1 MRLISRRGALA
12 APLVGFLFAKA
23 PGVARAQAAGKPAD
37 TEWRHYAADLANT
50 RYSALDQINAANFNN
65 LEVAWRIK
73 SDNFGPRP
81 EYQFEST
88 PLVIGGILYSTI
100 GSRRSI
106 IAANAATGEL
116 LWIHSEE
123 EGVRAQRAPRRLSG
137 RGLSYWTDGKEAR
150 ILYVTVGYQL
160 VALDAKTGQKVPSF
174 GENGV
179 VDLKKN
185 FDQDIPFDADVGLH
199 ATPCI
204 AKDVVIIGAAH
215 TAGNVPKT
223 RKNVKG
229 YARGFDVRTGKRLW
243 IFHTIPMRGEFG
255 YDTWEDG
262 TEEIGN
268 GGVWCEISVDEDL
281 NLAYLG
287 VELPTGDTVGLYRR
301 GSGLFGESI
310 VAVDLHTGQRRWH
323 YQTVHHGLWDYDIPC
338 APILMDIPVNGKVV
352 KALAQPTKQSFLYVL
367 NRETGKPIWP
377 IPEKRVPKG
386 DVPGEWYSPTQPNPT
401 KPPAYDRQ
409 GFGEDDL
416 IDFTPELR
424 AEAVRLVKNYKMGP
438 MWSPP
443 TVATPEGTW
452 GTLTMP
458 NLTGGTNW
466 PGGSYDPESKIVYV
480 YSKTEAD
487 VMMAIKNTN
496 TAQSDFDYVNVRSI
510 DAERDGFRAGVL
522 RVDGL
527 PLVKPPWGRLTAI
540 DMTRGE
546 IKWQVAHGETP
557 DEVTNHPK
565 LKGLNIPKTGRPGS
579 LIGPMTTKSLVV
591 IGEAGVATT
600 PSGEKGAYLCAYDK
614 QTGEQKGKVFMPAP
628 QSGAPMTYMLG
639 GRQYIVLAIGGG
651 NYSGELIAFRLPPE

>member
-12 APLVGFLFAKA
+12 APLMAFLFAKL
-23 PGVARAQAAGKPAD
+23 PGKAFAQAAKPAD

-50 RYSALDQINAANFNN
+50 RYSPLDQINGSNFSN
-65 LEVAWRIK
+65 LEVAWRLK

-88 PLVIGGILYSTI
+88 PLVIKGVLYTTI
-100 GSRRSI
+100 GSRRAVV
-106 IAANAATGEL
+106 AADAATGEV
-116 LWIHSEE
+116 LWVHRED
-123 EGVRAQRAPRRLSG
+123 EGQRAARAPRRLSG
-137 RGLSYWTDGKEAR
+137 RGLSYWTDGKEER
-150 ILYVTVGYQL
+150 LLYVTIGYQL
-160 VALDAKTGQKVPSF
+160 VALDPKTGQRIPTF
-174 GENGV
+174 GQGGI
-179 VDLKKN
+179 VDLKKD
-185 FDQDIPFDADVGLH
+185 FDQDIDPLADVGLH
-199 ATPCI
+199 ATPCV

-215 TAGNVPKT
+215 TAGNVPRT

-229 YARGFDVRTGKRLW
+229 YVRGFDVRTGKRLW
-243 IFHTIPMRGEFG
+243 IFHTIPLKGEFG

-262 TEEIGN
+262 TENIGN
-268 GGVWCEISVDEDL
+268 GGVWCQISVDEEL

-301 GSGLFGESI
+301 GDGLFGESI
-310 VAVDLHTGQRRWH
+310 VAVDLHTGERKWH

-338 APILMDIPVNGKVV
+338 APILVDIPVRGKIV
-352 KALAQPTKQSFLYVL
+352 KALAQPSKQSFLYVL

-386 DVPGEWYSPTQPNPT
+386 DVPGEWYAPTQPTPS

-416 IDFTPELR
+416 IDFTPELK
-424 AEAVRLVKNYKMGP
+424 AEALRLVKNYRMGP
-438 MWSPP
+438 MWTPP

-487 VMMAIKNTN
+487 VMMAVKNTN
-496 TAQSDFDYVNVRSI
+496 PAQSDFEYVNVRSI
-510 DAERDGFRAGVL
+510 PAERDGFKAGVL
-522 RVDGL
+522 RVQGL

-540 DMTRGE
+540 DLTKGD
-546 IKWQVAHGETP
+546 IKWQVAHGDTP
-557 DEVTNHPK
+557 DEVKNHPA
-565 LKGLNIPKTGRPGS
+565 LKGLNIPRTGRPGS
-579 LIGPMTTKSLVV
+579 LIGPLTTKSLVI
-591 IGEAGVATT
+591 IGEAGFATT
-600 PSGEKGAYLCAYDK
+600 PNGQRGAMLRAYDKATGEEKGAVY
-614 QTGEQKGKVFMPAP
+614 MPAP
-628 QSGAPMTYMLG
+628 QSGAPMTYMLNG
-639 GRQYIVLAIGGG
+639 QQYIVLAVGGG
-651 NYSGELIAFRLPPE
+651 NYSGELIAYRLPPA